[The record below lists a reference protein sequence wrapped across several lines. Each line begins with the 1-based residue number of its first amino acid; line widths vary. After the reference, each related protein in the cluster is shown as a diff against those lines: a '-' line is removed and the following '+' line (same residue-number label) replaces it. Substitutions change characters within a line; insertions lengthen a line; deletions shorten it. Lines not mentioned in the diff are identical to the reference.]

1 MRNHPQFL
9 EHTHLPARQRGAI
22 LIVSLLLLLVMTV
35 LALTASQTTRFQE
48 RMAGNARDL
57 DLSFQ
62 SGEAGLRRAENQ
74 LTGNIKAL
82 GGPQSIVPCEEDES
96 FDPDDCWVIDLPG
109 SSQDRRNEAPAEW
122 DEKARDTGDA
132 LANVNKKPQF
142 LTEEW
147 VDVPDA
153 LTIGQAVQ
161 MSGTYFYVNT
171 ARAEGATDSAVTV
184 LETTYAVR
192 H

>member
-1 MRNHPQFL
+1 MRNHLQFPV
-9 EHTHLPARQRGAI
+9 HATLPARQRGAI

-35 LALTASQTTRFQE
+35 LALTASQTTRLQE

-74 LTGNIKAL
+74 LTDNIREL
-82 GGPQSIVPCEEDES
+82 GGPQNIVPCTEDDA
-96 FDPDDCWVIDLPG
+96 FDPDNCWVIDRPG
-109 SSQDRRNEAPAEW
+109 SSQDRRNESPEEW
-122 DEKARDTGDA
+122 DDKARDDGNT
-132 LANVNKKPQF
+132 LAYVNKKPQF

-153 LTIGQAVQ
+153 LTIGQSVQ